1 MLTVGWWWFEAESV
15 VYSHLKS
22 CLCVPGS
29 IQGWSMQGE
38 SKISPF
44 VSDMNQKKNWG
55 TRRWVQNFIVRP

>member
-1 MLTVGWWWFEAESV
+1 MLTVGWWWFEAESL

-29 IQGWSMQGE
+29 IQGWSTQGE

-44 VSDMNQKKNWG
+44 VSDMNQKKN
-55 TRRWVQNFIVRP
+55 